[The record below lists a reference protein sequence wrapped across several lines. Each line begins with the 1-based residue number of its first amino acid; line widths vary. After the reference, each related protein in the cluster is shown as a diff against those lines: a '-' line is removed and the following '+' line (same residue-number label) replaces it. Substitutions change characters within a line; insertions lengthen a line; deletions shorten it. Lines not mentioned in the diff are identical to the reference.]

1 MTQYWCVNFDL
12 EECLKHGI
20 KHDLWMMQYQ
30 YEDDFGNVFQGG
42 NQKSATTANWN
53 RLTEIKAGDWFVAY
67 LPKKRTTTGNTFF
80 AIGRVCTPRKPA
92 KSGRHV
98 STVAEYVS
106 AQRSHEYKSGVIHYT
121 DALVFYE
128 DFDDK
133 WRSDDPL
140 MRYAQRIDVEGWQD
154 YVPSGIEWLDDL
166 LAIPLNERRK
176 AFFKIKRKSFD
187 KISKQLATSSG
198 ESTKPRRRQGK
209 PSEIVD
215 EEVVEAL
222 ERSQAKSQGFM
233 LDGELRAKLEEY
245 SMASATRHFESLG
258 YAVEDRSKNHPH
270 DLKCVRKQETLYV
283 EVKGTQTDGRG
294 IILTSGEVEF
304 NRRHSKQMA
313 LFVLHSIQVSKDR
326 KKLSDGVPVVLQ
338 PWIVEQ
344 AALTPL
350 SYKYEVPSK

>member
-1 MTQYWCVNFDL
+1 M
-12 EECLKHGI
+12 KHGI

-30 YEDDFGNVFQGG
+30 YEDGSGNVFQGG

-53 RLTEIKAGDWFVAY
+53 RLTEIKAGDRFVAY

-80 AIGRVCTPRKPA
+80 AVGKVCTPRKPA
-92 KSGRHV
+92 KSGSHV
-98 STVAEYVS
+98 STVAEYLS
-106 AQRSHEYKSGVIHYT
+106 AQRSHEYKSGVIHYS
-121 DALVFYE
+121 DAPVFYE

-140 MRYAQRIDVEGWQD
+140 MRYAQRIDVEVWQD
-154 YVPSGIEWLDDL
+154 YVPSGVPWLDEL
-166 LAIPLNERRK
+166 LEIPLNERRK

-187 KISKQLATSSG
+187 KILKKLTASTG
-198 ESTKPRRRQGK
+198 ESTKPRRRQVK
-209 PSEIVD
+209 SSEIVD

-222 ERSQAKSQGFM
+222 EKSQAKSQGFM
-233 LDGELRAKLEEY
+233 LDSELRARLEEY

-258 YAVEDRSKNHPH
+258 YSVEDHSKNHPY

-283 EVKGTQTDGRG
+283 EVKGTQTDGKG
-294 IILTSGEVEF
+294 IILTSGEAEF

-326 KKLSDGVPVVLQ
+326 KKLSNGVSVIIH

-344 AALTPL
+344 AALSPL
-350 SYKYEVPSK
+350 SYKYAVPSE